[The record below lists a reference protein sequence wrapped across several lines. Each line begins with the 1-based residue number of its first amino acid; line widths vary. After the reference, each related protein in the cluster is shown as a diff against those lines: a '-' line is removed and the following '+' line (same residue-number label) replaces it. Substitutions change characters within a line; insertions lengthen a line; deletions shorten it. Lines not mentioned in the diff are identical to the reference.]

1 MQTPGASLS
10 NTASVYTQTDCHKT
24 CVGHVYVRSKYL
36 RNGVMNFSGFHRYL
50 CCCCGGG
57 EASKFRRAGSSSSA
71 TSSSATS
78 SSSMMRTFRRRLS
91 QVSLLFSWSDSRHDN
106 GSNNVPGNIDP
117 TFGRRINMDNPGFI
131 SSPADENI
139 QEHENAICA
148 DETAMSRDQ
157 IYNVPIS
164 TASRAP
170 GDVLAAQVES
180 SAAENSIMNHTST
193 QTDYKC
199 TCSQA
204 KSKCNQSTN
213 NLSLETINV
222 IVNDHQTNTFN
233 HDENDLSLEKNNHH
247 LQVKDEKRT
256 SQDNNKPVNAFA
268 CLKVV
273 PEDHRNSRTCMVQL

>member
-1 MQTPGASLS
+1 MDFKMQTPSASLS
-10 NTASVYTQTDCHKT
+10 NTASVYIDCHKT
-24 CVGHVYVRSKYL
+24 CVGLVYVRSKYL
-36 RNGVMNFSGFHRYL
+36 LNGVMNFSGFHRYL

-57 EASKFRRAGSSSSA
+57 EASEFRRAGS
-71 TSSSATS
+71 SSSATS

-91 QVSLLFSWSDSRHDN
+91 QVSLLFSRSDSKHDN
-106 GSNNVPGNIDP
+106 GNNNVPGNIDP
-117 TFGRRINMDNPGFI
+117 TSGRRINMDNPGFI

-148 DETAMSRDQ
+148 HETAMSRNQ

-164 TASRAP
+164 TASTAP

-180 SAAENSIMNHTST
+180 PAAENSMMNHTST
-193 QTDYKC
+193 QTDWKC

-222 IVNDHQTNTFN
+222 IFNDHQTNTFN

-268 CLKVV
+268 CLEVV